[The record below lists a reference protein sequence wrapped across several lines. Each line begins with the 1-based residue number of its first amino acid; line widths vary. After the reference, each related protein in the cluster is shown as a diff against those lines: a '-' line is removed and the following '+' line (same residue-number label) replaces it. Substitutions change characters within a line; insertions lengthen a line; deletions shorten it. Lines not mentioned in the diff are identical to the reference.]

1 MSNQADTIDLADIG
15 RAFRR
20 GWRAVIGFLLLG
32 TVGAIAVILWAPRQ
46 FEGSTTLVVRE
57 SSASGSLLSR
67 LGLPGDVG
75 NLLSAGGGSKSSQE
89 TELQILNSQS
99 LIAKVIDSLGLQ
111 IRVTKP
117 PSQPVSGIVASSA
130 LARSFKTRKYQFSRT
145 PDGKSYAV
153 TGNDESFVASPGA
166 PAKTAVGTLTLR
178 SDTTLPPQFALVVMD
193 HEDAIKYAQK
203 HAHAEKAA
211 GDVIRVR
218 YDAGD
223 SLTAARAANALAA
236 VYLAQRKVNDRGS
249 NSHRV
254 DFLTA
259 RSDSISGELA
269 AAEDELRRTQEQTS
283 MFDPLIVGKAEVERA
298 SEMRGQLTELQVEAG
313 AVDALLAQVQQGT
326 VSARALAAF
335 PTFIKSPAI
344 SQMIAQLSL
353 LESDKQKLLGTRTE
367 QDPDVIALDQ
377 SIKVVDAQ
385 LLPIARSYSSSVTKE
400 KADLEKALD
409 TLHTM
414 ALTLP
419 KSAESVLRKQ
429 RDVVRLSQIFA
440 AVQAQLVS
448 ARLAS
453 IDEGGDAR
461 QLDVAEPS
469 KKPAFPEPV
478 TTLGLG
484 VGGGL
489 VTGLIA
495 ALMLSGLGRWAR
507 DPYEVERIAGV
518 PSLRFDASAPLM
530 LSGANQ
536 ARTLLILPLDAGTSS
551 AAVARRLADTAMAR
565 SISAT
570 VLDLSGR
577 RLPSSNGRSPAAIAG
592 PSEHFDVNGAIE
604 RLEREYG
611 LVIVQLPELA
621 SDVTAAA
628 LSETRPAVLVAPA
641 RRVDRARLASTLQT
655 LRRLDVPCA
664 GVVLSDGAGD
674 GVITS

>member
-1 MSNQADTIDLADIG
+1 MNSQADTIDLADIG

-20 GWRAVIGFLLLG
+20 GWRAVIAFLLLG
-32 TVGAIAVILWAPRQ
+32 TVAAIGVILWAPRQ

-67 LGLPGDVG
+67 LGLPGDMG

-89 TELQILNSQS
+89 TELQILNSRS
-99 LIAKVIDSLGLQ
+99 IIAKVIDSLGLQ
-111 IRVTKP
+111 LRVSAP
-117 PSQPVSGIVASSA
+117 PSQPVDAIIASTA
-130 LARSFKTRKYQFSRT
+130 LGRSFKTRKYKFSHSA
-145 PDGKSYAV
+145 DGKSYTVA
-153 TGNDESFVASPGA
+153 GNDESATATPGT
-166 PAKTAVGTLTLR
+166 PVKLAVGTLTLR
-178 SDTTLPPQFALVVMD
+178 ADTTLPPQFALVVMD

-223 SLTAARAANALAA
+223 SLTAARAANALAT
-236 VYLAQRKVNDRGS
+236 VYLAQRKTNDRGS
-249 NSHRV
+249 NAHRV
-254 DFLTA
+254 EFLTE

-269 AAEDELRRTQEQTS
+269 VAEDELRRVQEQNS
-283 MFDPLIVGKAEVERA
+283 MFDPMIVGKAEIERA
-298 SEMRGQLTELQVEAG
+298 SDMRGQLTELQVEGG
-313 AVDALLAQVQQGT
+313 AVDALLGQVQQGAI
-326 VSARALAAF
+326 SERSLAAF

-353 LESDKQKLLGTRTE
+353 LEADRQKLLGTRTE
-367 QDPDVIALDQ
+367 QDPEVIALEA
-377 SIKVVDAQ
+377 SIKAVDAQ
-385 LLPIARSYSSSVTKE
+385 LLPIAKSYSSSILKE
-400 KADLEKALD
+400 KSDLEKALD

-448 ARLAS
+448 ARLAA

-461 QLDVAEPS
+461 QLDAAEPS
-469 KKPAFPEPV
+469 KKPVFPEPV

-489 VTGLIA
+489 VAGLIA

-518 PSLRFDASAPLM
+518 PSLRFDATAPLL
-530 LSGANQ
+530 LSGAKQ
-536 ARTLLILPLDAGTSS
+536 ARTLLVLPLDAGTSS

-577 RLPSSNGRSPAAIAG
+577 RVPSTNGRTPAAIAP
-592 PSEHFDVNGAIE
+592 PSDHFDVNGAIE

-621 SDVTAAA
+621 SDVA
-628 LSETRPAVLVAPA
+628 
-641 RRVDRARLASTLQT
+641 
-655 LRRLDVPCA
+655 
-664 GVVLSDGAGD
+664 
-674 GVITS
+674 

>member
-1 MSNQADTIDLADIG
+1 MSTQADTIDLADIG

-20 GWRAVIGFLLLG
+20 GWRAVIGCMVLG
-32 TVGAIAVILWAPRQ
+32 TLAAIAVILWAPRQ
-46 FEGSTTLVVRE
+46 FEGSTTLVIRE
-57 SSASGSLLSR
+57 ASASGSLLSR
-67 LGLPGDVG
+67 LGIPGDVG

-89 TELQILNSQS
+89 TELQVLNSQS
-99 LIAKVIDSLGLQ
+99 LLSKVVDSLGLN
-111 IRVTKP
+111 IRLKAQTSEPVT
-117 PSQPVSGIVASSA
+117 GIVASAA
-130 LARSFKTRKYQFSRT
+130 LNRSFKSRKYQFSRSA
-145 PDGKSYAV
+145 DGKSYVV
-153 TGNDESFVASPGA
+153 TGNDESFNATPGA
-166 PAKTAVGTLTLR
+166 PTKTAVGTVTLR
-178 SDTTLPPQFALVVMD
+178 ADTALPPQFALVLMD
-193 HEDAIKYAQK
+193 HEDALKYAQK

-223 SLTAARAANALAA
+223 SLTASRAANALAV

-249 NSHRV
+249 NAHRV

-269 AAEDELRRTQEQTS
+269 VAEDELRRTQERTA
-283 MFDPLIVGKAEVERA
+283 MFDPAIVGKAEIERA
-298 SEMRGQLTELQVEAG
+298 SDMRGQLTELQVEGG
-313 AVDALLAQVQQGT
+313 AVDALLAQVQAGT
-326 VSARALAAF
+326 ISARSLTAF

-353 LESDKQKLLGTRTE
+353 LESDRQKLLGTRTE
-367 QDPDVIALDQ
+367 KDPEVIALDQ
-377 SIKVVDAQ
+377 SIKAVDAQ
-385 LLPIARSYSSSVTKE
+385 LMPIAKSYSSSILKE

-409 TLHTM
+409 TLRTM

-440 AVQAQLVS
+440 ALQVQLVS

-461 QLDVAEPS
+461 QLDIAEPS
-469 KKPAFPEPV
+469 KKPSFPEPV
-478 TTLGLG
+478 TTMGLG

-495 ALMLSGLGRWAR
+495 ALLLSGLGRWAR
-507 DPYEVERIAGV
+507 DPYEVERISGV
-518 PSLRFDASAPLM
+518 PSLRFDATAPLL

-536 ARTLLILPLDAGTSS
+536 ARTLLVLPLDAGTSS

-577 RLPSSNGRSPAAIAG
+577 RVPSTNGRSAAAVVP
-592 PSEHFDVNGAIE
+592 PSERFDVNGAIE

-611 LVIVQLPELA
+611 LVIVQLPELS
-621 SDVTAAA
+621 SDVAAAA
-628 LSETRPAVLVAPA
+628 LSESRPAVLVAPA

-664 GVVLSDGAGD
+664 GIVLNDDTGD
-674 GVITS
+674 GVLTS